1 VLQPGHRDEAT
12 RSEEITIDLHH
23 RRVLA
28 VFAHPD
34 DAELTCFGTLA
45 MLRSLSAE
53 ITILILTNGERSSS
67 RSLAMRREEA
77 VEAAKLIQG
86 NVLFANL
93 PDGGVS
99 YDGKAISEIEGYL
112 RKTTPDIVITHF
124 PLTTGFGHQDHERT
138 AHLVTNAT
146 LRASAPP
153 WLMYAE
159 PAVNVVEFQPNLF
172 VDVTPYFPLKLKA
185 LACHRC
191 EENKPVVRSPL
202 VEVRAS
208 WWAQQARGDA
218 TTSDRYEAFHL
229 VRGIMSLGRAGVTE
243 HD

>member
-1 VLQPGHRDEAT
+1 VFYLN
-12 RSEEITIDLHH
+12 H

-45 MLRSLSAE
+45 MLRSLAAE

-67 RSLAMRREEA
+67 STFGARREEA
-77 VEAAKLIQG
+77 VEAARLIDG

-99 YDGKAISEIEGYL
+99 YGGEAISEIDGYL
-112 RKTTPDIVITHF
+112 RKTMPDIVITHF
-124 PLTTGFGHQDHERT
+124 PLTAGFGHQDHERT

-146 LRASAPP
+146 LRASVPP

-159 PAVNVVEFQPNLF
+159 PAVNVAEFQPNLF
-172 VDVTPYFPLKLKA
+172 VDITPYFPLKLKA

-191 EENKPVVRSPL
+191 EQNKPVVRSPL
-202 VEVRAS
+202 VEVRAA
-208 WWAQQARGDA
+208 WWAQQARSDA
-218 TTSDRYEAFHL
+218 ASSDRYEAFHL
-229 VRGIMSLGRAGVTE
+229 VKGIMSLGRAGIAD